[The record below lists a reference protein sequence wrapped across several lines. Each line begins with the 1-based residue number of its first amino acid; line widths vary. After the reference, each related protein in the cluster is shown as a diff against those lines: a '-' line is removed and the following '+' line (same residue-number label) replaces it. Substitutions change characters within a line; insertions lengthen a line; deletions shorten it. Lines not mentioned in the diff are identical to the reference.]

1 MPDFNELQGKVPA
14 RVIRTGTLIDSSM
27 LQSPAVIESGAPI
40 TLIAQYN
47 GVEVKTDGVA
57 MGRGRIGAIIK
68 VRNAKSGKLL
78 RGRVIDEAT
87 VAILS

>member
-1 MPDFNELQGKVPA
+1 M
-14 RVIRTGTLIDSSM
+14 
-27 LQSPAVIESGAPI
+27 
-40 TLIAQYN
+40 
-47 GVEVKTDGVA
+47 EVKTDGIA